1 MDSVCKGLEKDK
13 CLPPKCKYASGKKLS
28 YCRKN
33 TTKINNV
40 RPVSSN
46 PVIKTPTHVP
56 SECKGLEK
64 NKCLPPKC
72 KYASGKKLSYC
83 RKNTTKIKG
92 TPKRVTPK
100 RVTPKRSAVKNKS
113 VSLRSFSSSS

>member
-33 TTKINNV
+33 TTKINNA
-40 RPVSSN
+40 RPVSPK
-46 PVIKTPTHVP
+46 PVTHVL

-64 NKCLPPKC
+64 DKCLPPKWIIFL
-72 KYASGKKLSYC
+72 KLFLLFGGGEI
-83 RKNTTKIKG
+83 T
-92 TPKRVTPK
+92 
-100 RVTPKRSAVKNKS
+100 
-113 VSLRSFSSSS
+113 